1 MNANQAKKIDLPD
14 LLSRLGFN
22 PIKMSKGGREVWYRS
37 PFRNEN
43 TASFHTSFLG
53 GKWIWKDFGDEGGN
67 VIDFVMRYQDVDF
80 KAALA
85 FLRDMYQG
93 SLFETKTKTA
103 AKRPFPFQPE
113 DTLDP
118 VERDLEFIEA
128 YPIKRQVIFEYL
140 ESVRGIPAE
149 IAQRY
154 LQEVSYKNKRNG
166 KIFFAI
172 GMQNESEGYEI
183 RSASDRYKFKSALI
197 HRDLSLILGRAGD
210 GGSATVHIF
219 EGMTDFLS
227 LLVLKSTEQLDED
240 AIIMHSVSTYNKT
253 LQTIRRRGYS
263 TILTY
268 FDNDKTGRDYT
279 EKLQT
284 DLPTFEVRPQNQT
297 FLQHKDLNEE
307 LVARRQS
314 SLPGLSL

>member
-14 LLSRLGFN
+14 LLAKLGFN
-22 PIKMSKGGREVWYRS
+22 PIKTTKGGREVWYRS

-67 VIDFVMRYQDVDF
+67 VIDFVMRYQNVDF
-80 KAALA
+80 TAALA
-85 FLRDMYQG
+85 FLRDIYQG
-93 SLFETKTKTA
+93 SLFDTTNKTGT
-103 AKRPFPFQPE
+103 KRPLPFQPQ
-113 DTLDP
+113 DTLEP
-118 VERDLEFIEA
+118 IERELKFLAA
-128 YPIKRQVIFEYL
+128 YPIKRQVIFNYL
-140 ESVRGIPAE
+140 KSMRGIPTELAR
-149 IAQRY
+149 QY
-154 LQEVSYKNKRNG
+154 LQEVSYKNKRSG
-166 KIFFAI
+166 KTFFAI
-172 GMQNESEGYEI
+172 GMQNESGGYEI

-197 HRDLSLILGRAGD
+197 HRDLSLIPRRAGE
-210 GGSATVHIF
+210 GSNASVHIF

-227 LLVLKSTEQLDED
+227 LLVLRGTDQLDED

-268 FDNDKTGRDYT
+268 FDNDKTGRQYT
-279 EKLQT
+279 DKLQT
-284 DLPTFEVRPQNQT
+284 DLSTLDVYPQNQT